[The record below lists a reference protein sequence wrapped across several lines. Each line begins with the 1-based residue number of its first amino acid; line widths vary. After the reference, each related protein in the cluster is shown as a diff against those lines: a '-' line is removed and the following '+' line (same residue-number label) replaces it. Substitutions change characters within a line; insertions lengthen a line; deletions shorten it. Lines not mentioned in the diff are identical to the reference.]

1 MLIYLY
7 SVMEDGITASLYT
20 YLTDL
25 TVFAKSEGIPMGT
38 HSLHKIERQHIKMPP
53 LGAKV
58 PDPYAPL
65 NQSLPIT
72 GKNEGLLND
81 NGKYIKGKIRKRL
94 KHLEVSE

>member
-58 PDPYAPL
+58 PDPYAPTI
-65 NQSLPIT
+65 SSS
-72 GKNEGLLND
+72 LLN
-81 NGKYIKGKIRKRL
+81 KINKIVL
-94 KHLEVSE
+94 YLP

>member
-58 PDPYAPL
+58 PDPYAPFSSCSMAATTAL
-65 NQSLPIT
+65 GL
-72 GKNEGLLND
+72 EGQ
-81 NGKYIKGKIRKRL
+81 GTPPGTSRPV
-94 KHLEVSE
+94 VSTSR

>member
-1 MLIYLY
+1 
-7 SVMEDGITASLYT
+7 MEDGITASLYT

-58 PDPYAPL
+58 PDPYAPC
-65 NQSLPIT
+65 Q
-72 GKNEGLLND
+72 
-81 NGKYIKGKIRKRL
+81 YIGCCEHKHQKGNCLSHIRFIL
-94 KHLEVSE
+94 IFCIYL

>member
-1 MLIYLY
+1 
-7 SVMEDGITASLYT
+7 MEDGITASLYT

-65 NQSLPIT
+65 FRILR
-72 GKNEGLLND
+72 KNYSKSEVVVFIYEMYLLTF
-81 NGKYIKGKIRKRL
+81 GSFETRIP
-94 KHLEVSE
+94 

>member
-65 NQSLPIT
+65 FEIRAAYQVLLWSCIYNQSH
-72 GKNEGLLND
+72 
-81 NGKYIKGKIRKRL
+81 
-94 KHLEVSE
+94 HLTI

>member
-1 MLIYLY
+1 
-7 SVMEDGITASLYT
+7 MEDGITASLYT

-58 PDPYAPL
+58 PDPYAPRRIWPT
-65 NQSLPIT
+65 NKVMS
-72 GKNEGLLND
+72 
-81 NGKYIKGKIRKRL
+81 RL
-94 KHLEVSE
+94 ELR

>member
-58 PDPYAPL
+58 PDPYAPEK
-65 NQSLPIT
+65 SGI
-72 GKNEGLLND
+72 GDK
-81 NGKYIKGKIRKRL
+81 
-94 KHLEVSE
+94 V

>member
-7 SVMEDGITASLYT
+7 SVIEDGITASLYT

-58 PDPYAPL
+58 LDPYAPRVTLAYWRIGAGVLRGGL
-65 NQSLPIT
+65 NL
-72 GKNEGLLND
+72 
-81 NGKYIKGKIRKRL
+81 
-94 KHLEVSE
+94 

>member
-1 MLIYLY
+1 
-7 SVMEDGITASLYT
+7 MEDGITASLYT

-65 NQSLPIT
+65 VETHFSVFKKL
-72 GKNEGLLND
+72 KELNE
-81 NGKYIKGKIRKRL
+81 
-94 KHLEVSE
+94 

>member
-1 MLIYLY
+1 
-7 SVMEDGITASLYT
+7 MEDGITASLYT

-58 PDPYAPL
+58 PDPYAPQSYGKRHKKPSAKPGNRVPRVKVL
-65 NQSLPIT
+65 NYLKKVALFFLFISLS
-72 GKNEGLLND
+72 
-81 NGKYIKGKIRKRL
+81 YI
-94 KHLEVSE
+94 

>member
-1 MLIYLY
+1 
-7 SVMEDGITASLYT
+7 MEDGITASLYT

-58 PDPYAPL
+58 PDPLCASIML
-65 NQSLPIT
+65 RNQYDILPI
-72 GKNEGLLND
+72 
-81 NGKYIKGKIRKRL
+81 
-94 KHLEVSE
+94 HLSPDRSCCYTYR

>member
-1 MLIYLY
+1 
-7 SVMEDGITASLYT
+7 MEDGITASLYT

-58 PDPYAPL
+58 PDPYAPFTYRL
-65 NQSLPIT
+65 IGRVVILIGETDDRLGIPESVIT
-72 GKNEGLLND
+72 YYREERGPA
-81 NGKYIKGKIRKRL
+81 
-94 KHLEVSE
+94 